1 MTVYVLCGVYAH
13 IHPKAPLETKL
24 NDPHSKQYH
33 FWTTDFFQKLLQM
46 VRFTFFFF
54 LKKES
59 LSCVPLFA
67 TPWSL
72 PGSSVHGISQ
82 VRILK
87 WVVISFSR
95 GSSRPRDGT
104 WVSCIAGRFFT
115 IWAMRED
122 LFIRGEC
129 LLNTYSVPNLKL
141 TLWHILLLTIA
152 LSKQVSRS

>member
-1 MTVYVLCGVYAH
+1 MCYVVYMH
-13 IHPKAPLETKL
+13 IFIPKHLWKSNWMILIQNNITFELLTS
-24 NDPHSKQYH
+24 SKNCCKWSGS
-33 FWTTDFFQKLLQM
+33 F
-46 VRFTFFFF
+46 FFFF

-87 WVVISFSR
+87 WVAISFSR

-104 WVSCIAGRFFT
+104 RVSCIAGRFFT
-115 IWAMRED
+115 IWATRED
-122 LFIRGEC
+122 LFNRGEC

-141 TLWHILLLTIA
+141 TIWHILLLTIA